1 MNAPPFD
8 SNVNLLVLGKTG
20 VGKSSLLNY
29 LFGEA
34 VAPTLLTLFGVCAL
48 RLITV
53 PIIEYD
59 SHKITDIHIS
69 GKVTEIGSRLVD
81 ETDGE
86 FQVTIHCPAGSPAA
100 RYAELVGIPWV
111 EEP

>member
-34 VAPTLLTLFGVCAL
+34 VAPTGAGRPVTGQGLFRCRPFAYRNL
-48 RLITV
+48 SITV
-53 PIIEYD
+53 YD
-59 SHKITDIHIS
+59 SWGLEPDK
-69 GKVTEIGSRLVD
+69 TEQWERLVQ
-81 ETDGE
+81 E
-86 FQVTIHCPAGSPAA
+86 
-100 RYAELVGIPWV
+100 ELDSRSGRSIEWP
-111 EEP
+111 